1 MTPTAPVLFVDD
13 EPPLRHAAAQALML
27 ADLTAI
33 PCDTGEAA
41 LAHLDRDFPGILVTD
56 IRMPGMDGLTLMA
69 EALKTDPELPVIL
82 VTGHGDVDLAVAS
95 MKGGAYDFLEKPYA
109 PARLVEAVG
118 RALEKRR
125 LTLENRRLRA
135 GGTTLSP
142 DDPVAARLLG
152 RSAPMVRL
160 RAQLRALATAEAD
173 VLIEGETGTG
183 KEVAAR
189 ALHAASP
196 RADRPFIAVNCAALP
211 ADLIESELFG
221 HEAGAFPGATRA
233 RYGKFEHARGGT
245 LFLDEIDSLP
255 LALQGKLLHVVEQR
269 SVTRLGSNDPILL
282 DLRILAASKRDLA
295 AAARDGAFRPDL
307 LYRLNVVTLRLP
319 PLSDRR
325 EDIPELFLS
334 LLSAAA
340 ARSGRATPEV
350 PGAVLAALAARDWPG
365 NVRELRNAAERLAMG
380 LDAGLWPLAPEAEG
394 TLADRMAAHEK
405 ALIAASLAAH
415 GGSLKSTYEALG
427 LSRKALYEKMQR
439 HGLSR
444 DSFRED

>member
-1 MTPTAPVLFVDD
+1 MTKAAPVLFVDD
-13 EPPLRHAAAQALML
+13 EAPLRHAAAQALML
-27 ADLTAI
+27 ADLEAMA
-33 PCDTGEAA
+33 CDSGEQA
-41 LAHLDRDFPGILVTD
+41 LAHVSRDFPGVLVTD

-69 EALKTDPELPVIL
+69 EALKIDPELPVIL

-135 GGTTLSP
+135 GGDPSE
-142 DDPVAARLLG
+142 DPVAARLLG
-152 RSAPMVRL
+152 RSAVMVRL
-160 RAQLRALATAEAD
+160 RAQLRALAAADAD

-189 ALHAASP
+189 ALHAAGP
-196 RADRPFIAVNCAALP
+196 RAERPFIAVNCAALP
-211 ADLIESELFG
+211 AELIESELFG

-245 LFLDEIDSLP
+245 VFLDEIDSLP
-255 LALQGKLLHVVEQR
+255 LGLQGKLLHVVEQR
-269 SVTRLGSNDPILL
+269 SVTRLGSNDAIAL
-282 DLRILAASKRDLA
+282 DLRIVAASKRDLA
-295 AAARDGAFRPDL
+295 AAAQAGAFRPDL

-334 LLSAAA
+334 LLAAA
-340 ARSGRATPEV
+340 ADRAGRSVPEV
-350 PGAVLAALAARDWPG
+350 PGAVLSALAARDWPG
-365 NVRELRNAAERLAMG
+365 NVRELRNAADRLALG
-380 LDAGLWPLAPEAEG
+380 LDAGLWPVAPETTG

-415 GGSLKSTYEALG
+415 GGSLKATYEALG

-439 HGLSR
+439 HDLSR

>member
-1 MTPTAPVLFVDD
+1 MTPTGPVLFVDD
-13 EPPLRHAAAQALML
+13 EAPLRHAAAQALML
-27 ADLTAI
+27 ADLDAI
-33 PCDTGEAA
+33 PCDSGPVA
-41 LAHLDRDFPGILVTD
+41 LAHIDRDFAGVLVTD
-56 IRMPGMDGLTLMA
+56 IKMPGMDGLTLMT

-135 GGTTLSP
+135 GGGAG
-142 DDPVAARLLG
+142 DHPVATRLLG
-152 RSAPMVRL
+152 RSAVMVRL
-160 RAQLRALATAEAD
+160 RAQLRALADTDAD

-189 ALHAASP
+189 ALHAAGK

-221 HEAGAFPGATRA
+221 HEAGAFAGATRA

-255 LALQGKLLHVVEQR
+255 LALQGRLLHVVEQR
-269 SVTRLGSNDPILL
+269 TVTRLGSNDPILL
-282 DLRILAASKRDLA
+282 DLRIVAASKRDLA

-319 PLSDRR
+319 PLADRR

-334 LLSAAA
+334 LLSMAA
-340 ARSGRATPEV
+340 ARSGRDAPDV
-350 PGAVLAALAARDWPG
+350 PGAVLSALAARDWPG
-365 NVRELRNAAERLAMG
+365 NVRELRNAAERMALG
-380 LDAGLWPLAPEAEG
+380 LDSALIEG
-394 TLADRMAAHEK
+394 PRVSGASLSEQMAAHER
-405 ALIAASLAAH
+405 ALIAASLSAH
-415 GGSLKSTYEALG
+415 GGSLKATYEALG
-427 LSRKALYEKMQR
+427 LSRKALYEKMLR

-444 DSFRED
+444 ESFRDE